1 MRCGGGGSTT
11 PETKHKKIQLMRTC
25 NNKLANEIISNYK
38 PFILVAVENISSLH
52 VHLYLAYVQPLH
64 LYIQLVAE
72 INNISL
78 PKSIDWSNLSIQ
90 VRAIFYCVITV
101 PVLPIFNIFMM
112 SFQSSSTSYQLQLVL
127 QLYMA

>member
-1 MRCGGGGSTT
+1 MEVDRQHLKQSTT
-11 PETKHKKIQLMRTC
+11 KIQLMRTC
-25 NNKLANEIISNYK
+25 NNKLANEIINNYK
-38 PFILVAVENISSLH
+38 PFIFVAIENISSLH

-90 VRAIFYCVITV
+90 VRATFYCVITV